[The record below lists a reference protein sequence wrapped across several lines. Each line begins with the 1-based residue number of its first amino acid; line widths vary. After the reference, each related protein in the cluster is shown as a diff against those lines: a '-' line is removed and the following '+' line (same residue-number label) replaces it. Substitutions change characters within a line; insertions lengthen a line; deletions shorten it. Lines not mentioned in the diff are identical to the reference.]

1 MPAMPQQLALVMIV
15 RDEARCIER
24 CLASAR
30 PWVDQMIVLDTGSQD
45 DTVARARRAGAQV
58 HHFEWVDDFAAARN
72 AALELCDAEWRLVL
86 DADEWI
92 EHGAQCLEPLR
103 TAASDFIGQI
113 SVVSGFGAAH
123 TAGREGGESPSW
135 LPRVLPR
142 GVRYS
147 GRIHEQPDTTLPR
160 RRLPLVVGH
169 DGYLREQL
177 RIKQGR
183 NERLLRLALA
193 EHPQDPYLHYQLGKD
208 LELRGH
214 FDAAVP
220 LYEQA
225 HTLAAGPVAWRHDLV
240 LRLIFSL
247 KKLGRFAAAMV
258 LVERELPHWPR
269 SPDFFFTLGD
279 LLLDWASH
287 EPERGPALLPM
298 IESAWLQAL
307 AIGENPAL
315 HDTVRG
321 RGSYLAA
328 HNLAVLHDSLG
339 HATQAQAWRER
350 ERQLRAAPPVAP
362 AAAPAAASTTTA
374 TTTT

>member
-1 MPAMPQQLALVMIV
+1 LH
-15 RDEARCIER
+15 
-24 CLASAR
+24 S
-30 PWVDQMIVLDTGSQD
+30 
-45 DTVARARRAGAQV
+45 
-58 HHFEWVDDFAAARN
+58 
-72 AALELCDAEWRLVL
+72 
-86 DADEWI
+86 
-92 EHGAQCLEPLR
+92 
-103 TAASDFIGQI
+103 
-113 SVVSGFGAAH
+113 
-123 TAGREGGESPSW
+123 
-135 LPRVLPR
+135 
-142 GVRYS
+142 
-147 GRIHEQPDTTLPR
+147 
-160 RRLPLVVGH
+160 
-169 DGYLREQL
+169 
-177 RIKQGR
+177 KQGR

-193 EHPQDPYLHYQLGKD
+193 EHPQDPYLHYQLAKD

-225 HTLAAGPVAWRHDLV
+225 HTMAVGPVAWRHDLV

-247 KKLGRFAAAMV
+247 KKLGRFGAAMV

-307 AIGENPAL
+307 AIGENPDL

-321 RGSYLAA
+321 RGSYLSA

-339 HATQAQAWRER
+339 RAAEAQAWRER
-350 ERQLRAAPPVAP
+350 ERQLRAAPPATSSAP
-362 AAAPAAASTTTA
+362 STTTA
-374 TTTT
+374 AATT

>member
-1 MPAMPQQLALVMIV
+1 MPKRLALVMIV

-45 DTVARARRAGAQV
+45 DTVLRAQRAGAQV
-58 HHFEWVDDFAAARN
+58 HHFTWVDDFSAARN
-72 AALELCDAEWRLVL
+72 AALDLCDADWCLVL

-92 EHGAQCLEPLR
+92 DRGAGCLAELR
-103 TAASDFIGQI
+103 TAGPDFIGQI
-113 SVVSGFGAAH
+113 SVLSAFGSALA
-123 TAGREGGESPSW
+123 AGRDGGESPSW

-147 GRIHEQPDTTLPR
+147 GRIHEQPDALLPR

-169 DGYLREQL
+169 DGYLQEQL
-177 RIKQGR
+177 RTKQGR
-183 NERLLRLALA
+183 NERLLRMALA
-193 EHPQDPYLHYQLGKD
+193 EHPQDAYLRYQLAKD
-208 LELRGH
+208 LELGGR
-214 FDAAVP
+214 FDAAAP

-225 HTLAAGPVAWRHDLV
+225 HAGTSGAPAWRHDLV

-247 KKLGRFAAAMV
+247 KKLGRFAQAML

-279 LLLDWASH
+279 LLLDWAAS
-287 EPERGPALLPM
+287 EPQRGPTLLPM

-307 AIGENPAL
+307 SIGENPDL

-321 RGSYLAA
+321 RGSFLAA
-328 HNLAVLHDSLG
+328 HNLAVLHTSLG
-339 HATQAQAWRER
+339 HAAQARAWRER
-350 ERQLRAAPPVAP
+350 EQQLRAASSVQQ
-362 AAAPAAASTTTA
+362 TA
-374 TTTT
+374 TA